1 MRGALVLAAIFGL
14 AACSYVADAQQRRD
28 TGGQPSQ
35 RSYNVDG
42 FNGVSVAGPYNV
54 IVNVGPG
61 HSVRAEGD
69 PELLNR
75 LEVVVEGRS
84 LQIRTRKGDWSRMPV
99 RGKATVY
106 VTLPAIEAAS
116 IAGSGG
122 MRIDR
127 VEGRSFS
134 GSIAGSGDMDVDSLR
149 VGEAK
154 FSVAGSG
161 GIRAAGA
168 AAQSSVSVA
177 GSGDVDLDRLE
188 TRTSSVSI
196 AGSGDVRARA
206 SDTARVS
213 IMGSGDVSIGG
224 SARCSVSKMGS
235 GSVRCGG

>member
-1 MRGALVLAAIFGL
+1 MRKAMLLAAIFGL
-14 AACSYVADAQQRRD
+14 AACNYVADAQQR
-28 TGGQPSQ
+28 GNSSGQSSQ
-35 RSYNVDG
+35 RSYNLSG
-42 FNGVSVAGPYNV
+42 FNAVSVSGPYNV
-54 IVNVGPG
+54 IVTVGPG

-69 PELLNR
+69 TELLER
-75 LEVVVEGRS
+75 LEVEVEGRS
-84 LQIRTRKGDWSRMPV
+84 LKIRTRKGEWNRIAT
-99 RGKATVY
+99 RGKATVH

-116 IAGSGG
+116 IAGSGD
-122 MRIDR
+122 MRIDQ
-127 VEGRSFS
+127 VEGRNFS
-134 GSIAGSGDMDVDSLR
+134 ASIAGSGDMDVASLR

-161 GIRAAGA
+161 AIRAAGSA
-168 AAQSSVSVA
+168 GQSNVSVA

-188 TRTSSVSI
+188 TRTASVSI

-224 SARCSVSKMGS
+224 SATCSVSKMGS